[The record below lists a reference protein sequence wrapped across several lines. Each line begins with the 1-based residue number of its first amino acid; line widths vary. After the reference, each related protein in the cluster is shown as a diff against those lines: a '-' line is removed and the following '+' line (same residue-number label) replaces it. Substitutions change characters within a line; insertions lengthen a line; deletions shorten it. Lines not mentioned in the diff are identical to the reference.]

1 MFEECYCGSLYKFQF
16 EEAAGCAQQVRDQ
29 ERLANLDLEI
39 PFFYRNL
46 FSSVVLHSQDKTQSP
61 QEFQKK
67 LFYSQLARMRSS
79 YEYWEFGVCLFYRVE
94 LLHSVE
100 KKEDSGN

>member
-1 MFEECYCGSLYKFQF
+1 MFKEYYSGSLYKFKF
-16 EEAAGCAQQVRDQ
+16 EKAAGCAQQVRDQ
-29 ERLANLDLEI
+29 ERLINLDLEI
-39 PFFYRNL
+39 PCFYRNL

-67 LFYSQLARMRSS
+67 LFYSQLAGIYSS
-79 YEYWEFGVCLFYRVE
+79 YKYWEFGVCLLCRVE

-100 KKEDSGN
+100 KKDSGN